1 MRLSRLAILGFACAQ
16 LGCGAARPPEP
27 LAAPARPAAK
37 PTCLVLSVGGPAGF
51 AHLGAIEELRKSGV
65 QVSCVVGNSMGA
77 LVGSLYAADPA
88 GDTTAHAQALIARY
102 VQATKDE
109 AAGRGVG
116 VGLLGLLLF
125 GPIGAI
131 AGGTLG
137 ATTVD
142 QIQHERLV
150 GVLDDY
156 LGKRSI
162 EQLALPFRTSYVQ
175 QAGDKV
181 AFYEAK
187 SGNVAAAVG
196 ASIANPL
203 IFSALDVRSGG
214 PIDPGLD
221 RVAAVPIEQAC
232 ASFPDHLMVAVN
244 VTREPPFV
252 SARMNCPTYEIAV
265 DVHSTSPNAAL
276 SSPEAFASTVSAGRE
291 AMAGWLRSPAA
302 EPFLNQAERISP
314 EGAFASAR

>member
-1 MRLSRLAILGFACAQ
+1 M
-16 LGCGAARPPEP
+16 
-27 LAAPARPAAK
+27 
-37 PTCLVLSVGGPAGF
+37 PTCLVLSVGGPAGL
-51 AHLGAIEELRKSGV
+51 AHLGVIEELRSSGV
-65 QVSCVVGNSMGA
+65 RVSCVVGNSMGA

-88 GDTTAHAQALIARY
+88 GDTTAHAQALLARY

-109 AAGRGVG
+109 AAGRAVG
-116 VGLLGLLLF
+116 VGLLGLFLF

-131 AGGTLG
+131 AGGTVG

-142 QIQHERLV
+142 QLQHKRLV
-150 GVLDDY
+150 VVLDDY

-162 EQLALPFRTSYVQ
+162 EQLALPFQTSYVQ

-181 AFYEAK
+181 AFHEAR

-196 ASIANPL
+196 ASVANPL
-203 IFSALDVRSGG
+203 IFATLDVRSGG

-232 ASFPDHLMVAVN
+232 ANFPGHVMLAIN

-252 SARMNCPTYEIAV
+252 STRMNCPTYEVPI
-265 DVHSTSPNAAL
+265 DVVSASPNAAL
-276 SSPEAFASTVSAGRE
+276 SSPEAFASTVRIGRE
-291 AMAGWLRSPAA
+291 VMATWLRSPAA
-302 EPFLNQAERISP
+302 EPFLNQAEHISP
-314 EGAFASAR
+314 EGAIARAR